1 MKLRVNVNTK
11 QTGKG
16 LRESSEPRRPTRL
29 CVLKFRCFFLV
40 LILTP
45 SAWAGAN
52 LKLQNATGI
61 TITTSGSDYTS
72 SFGTMNGLGAGT
84 PSAGVSVQ
92 TVAGGALYFSTV
104 NFQLQGGPSPSVT
117 VTAYASTQF
126 GHPAALFMQSCPN
139 TATCTSSANYQT
151 LPTVAA
157 SAIVIASTVTKGG
170 AAVTA
175 SIGIFVPY
183 NNGASAFAGTDSV
196 VITFFARNGATL
208 VDTTTLTLNNPAE
221 TLQSA
226 IGMTLSTDP
235 SGVNISASSD
245 YSLNFGNVNG
255 LGISPAAGLTTSN
268 VAGGMLYST
277 PYLFQPSFAGF
288 GVTAATVSVYVSSNF
303 IHPTILE
310 LRDST
315 SSGGPYTAISKVQAT
330 PTVFGST
337 FSNQSSNQRY
347 LGLFVSSVNGATS
360 FTGADSAILTFTT
373 TPQ

>member
-1 MKLRVNVNTK
+1 MKYIISENTM
-11 QTGKG
+11 QTSNG
-16 LRESSEPRRPTRL
+16 LRDSGEPRRLTRFF
-29 CVLKFRCFFLV
+29 VLKFFCFFFALV
-40 LILTP
+40 LAS
-45 SAWAGAN
+45 SAWAGTN
-52 LKLQNATGI
+52 LKLQTATGI
-61 TITTSGSDYTS
+61 TMTASGNDYTS

-92 TVAGGALYFSTV
+92 TVAGGAFYFSTV
-104 NFQLQGGPSPSVT
+104 NFQLQGGPASSVT
-117 VTAYASTQF
+117 VTAYVSTQF
-126 GHPAALFMQSCPN
+126 GHPAALIMQSCPN

-151 LPTVAA
+151 LPTVAG
-157 SAIVIASTVTKGG
+157 SAIVIVNNLNKNA

-196 VITFFARNGATL
+196 EITLVAKNGATT
-208 VDTTTLTLNNPAE
+208 VDTTKLMLNNPAE
-221 TLQSA
+221 TLQTA
-226 IGMTLSTDP
+226 IGMTLSTAP
-235 SGVNISASSD
+235 SGVNISSSAD
-245 YSLNFGNVNG
+245 FSLNFGNVNG

-268 VAGGMLYST
+268 VAGGILYST

-303 IHPTILE
+303 VHPAILE

-315 SSGGPYTAISKVQAT
+315 TTGGPYTAISNVQGS

-337 FSNQSSNQRY
+337 FSNLSSNQRF

-360 FTGADSAILTFTT
+360 FTGADTAILTFTT

>member
-1 MKLRVNVNTK
+1 MKHISENTM
-11 QTGKG
+11 QTSKG
-16 LRESSEPRRPTRL
+16 LRESSEPRRLTRF
-29 CVLKFRCFFLV
+29 CVLNLCFLFLV
-40 LILTP
+40 LVVTP

-61 TITTSGSDYTS
+61 TITASGADYTS

-92 TVAGGALYFSTV
+92 AVAGGALYYSTV
-104 NFQLQGGPSPSVT
+104 NFQLQGGPSSSAV
-117 VTAYASTQF
+117 VTAYVSTQF
-126 GHPAALFMQSCPN
+126 GHPAALVMQSCPN

-151 LPTVAA
+151 LPTVAG
-157 SAIVIASTVTKGG
+157 SAIVVVNNLTKGG

-208 VDTTTLTLNNPAE
+208 VDTTTLTLNNPVE
-221 TLQSA
+221 TLQTA

-235 SGVNISASSD
+235 SGVNITSSAD
-245 YSLNFGNVNG
+245 FSLNFGNVNG

-268 VAGGMLYST
+268 VSGGILYST

-303 IHPTILE
+303 AHPTILE

-315 SSGGPYTAISKVQAT
+315 TSGGSYTAISKVQAT

-337 FSNQSSNQRY
+337 FSNLSSNQRF
-347 LGLFVSSVNGATS
+347 LGLFVSSLNGAGS
-360 FTGADSAILTFTT
+360 FTGADTATLTFTT

>member
-11 QTGKG
+11 QTSKG
-16 LRESSEPRRPTRL
+16 LRESSEPRRLTRL
-29 CVLKFRCFFLV
+29 CVLKFCCFFLV
-40 LILTP
+40 LVLTP

-84 PSAGVSVQ
+84 ASAGVSVQ

-104 NFQLQGGPSPSVT
+104 NFQLQGGPSPSVG
-117 VTAYASTQF
+117 VTAYVSTQF
-126 GHPAALFMQSCPN
+126 GHPAALIMQSCPN
-139 TATCTSSANYQT
+139 TATCTSSTNYQT

-157 SAIVIASTVTKGG
+157 SAIVIASNVVKGG

-196 VITFFARNGATL
+196 AITFFARNGATL
-208 VDTTTLTLNNPAE
+208 VDTTTLTLNNPVE

-226 IGMTLSTDP
+226 IGMSLSTAP
-235 SGVNISASSD
+235 SGVNISPSSD
-245 YSLNFGNVNG
+245 FSLNFGNVNG

-277 PYLFQPSFAGF
+277 PYLFQASFAGF
-288 GVTAATVSVYVSSNF
+288 GVTNSTVSVYVSSNF
-303 IHPTILE
+303 VHPTILE

-315 SSGGPYTAISKVQAT
+315 TSGGSYTAISKVQAT

-337 FSNQSSNQRY
+337 FSNQSSNQRF
-347 LGLFVSSVNGATS
+347 LGLFVSSANGATS
-360 FTGADSAILTFTT
+360 FTGADTAILTFTT